1 MEDNIKKVLAKYDEL
16 AQLVLDQK
24 MDELEDKMQEIPE
37 DSDELSYEAYL
48 QSLVMEETNA
58 QTALMEDQED
68 ELLDGMSMR
77 DYFVGLSVDELLEI
91 MEYCAVTLDRG
102 MPASLIDALIEKA
115 EISDDTYYKLINF
128 SKSTIENAAW
138 IEDELKDE
146 DAIFEIE
153 FTKVKSCLDLL
164 TRLHDGSL
172 VVACIDRFLS
182 YPQTRDFVADSIA
195 DYVQAF
201 SAISVPYIIEQL
213 KKNEESGLEGPFED
227 LVIILSRIGTAEPSE
242 DIYLALKHAFRYMK
256 NKVYAVICI
265 ADYGDGRAIP
275 MLKGY
280 VNRNKDTIERD
291 LFYEIM
297 SAVQNLGGDI
307 SDIEDPFGDFDKKKN
322 MPGAAPTNYRK
333 D

>member
-1 MEDNIKKVLAKYDEL
+1 MEDSIKKVLAKYDEL
-16 AQLVLDQK
+16 AKLILDQK
-24 MDELEDKMQEIPE
+24 MDELADKMDEIPE

-48 QSLVMEETNA
+48 QSVVMEETNE
-58 QTALMEDQED
+58 QTALMEDEED
-68 ELLDGMSMR
+68 DLLDGMSMR
-77 DYFVGLSVDELLEI
+77 EYFVGLSVDELLEI
-91 MEYCAVTLDRG
+91 MDYCAVTLDRAA
-102 MPASLIDALIEKA
+102 PSSLTDALIEKA
-115 EISDDTYYKLINF
+115 DINEDTYYKLINF
-128 SKSTIENAAW
+128 SKATIENAAW
-138 IEDELKDE
+138 IEEELKDE
-146 DAIFEIE
+146 DDVFEIE
-153 FTKVKSCLDLL
+153 FTKVKACLDLL
-164 TRLHDGSL
+164 TKLKDGSL

-201 SAISVPYIIEQL
+201 SNISVPYIISQL
-213 KKNEESGLEGPFED
+213 ENNKESGLEGPFED
-227 LVIILSRIGTAEPSE
+227 LVIILSRIGKAEPSD
-242 DIYLALKHAFRYMK
+242 DIYLALKLAFRYMT

-307 SDIEDPFGDFDKKKN
+307 SDIEDPFGDFDGKKN
-322 MPGAAPTNYRK
+322 LPGSAKVDYR

>member
-1 MEDNIKKVLAKYDEL
+1 MQDNIKKVLSKYDEL
-16 AQLVLDQK
+16 AKLILDQK
-24 MDELEDKMQEIPE
+24 MDELADKMEEIPE

-48 QSLVMEETNA
+48 QSVVMEETKA

-77 DYFVGLSVDELLEI
+77 EYFDELSVEELLEI
-91 MEYCAVTLDRG
+91 LDYCAVTLDRNV
-102 MPASLIDALIEKA
+102 PESVTDALVHKA
-115 EISDDTYYKLINF
+115 EMNDETYMRLINF
-128 SKSTIENAAW
+128 AQGTVNNAAW
-138 IEDELKDE
+138 IEDELRDE
-146 DAIFEIE
+146 DSVFEIE
-153 FTKVKSCLDLL
+153 FTRVRVCLDLL
-164 TRLHDGSL
+164 TKLNDGSL
-172 VVACIDRFLS
+172 VTVCLDRFLT

-201 SAISVPYIIEQL
+201 SGISVPYIIGQL
-213 KKNEESGLEGPFED
+213 EKNAESGLEGPFED
-227 LVIILSRIGTAEPSE
+227 LVIILSRIGKEEPSDE
-242 DIYLALKHAFRYMK
+242 IYLALKHAFRYMT
-256 NKVYAVICI
+256 NKVYAVICL

-280 VNRNKDTIERD
+280 VNRNKETITRD

-307 SDIEDPFGDFDKKKN
+307 SDIEDPFGDFDGKKN
-322 MPGAAPTNYRK
+322 APGSAKVDYR